1 MNGVHMSNSTTL
13 KQFLE
18 SHRLPSGD
26 RRVAS
31 VTGMGE
37 AAGKYLIPDENYEQ
51 FLDLMNKHLFEEKG
65 RPLNLVEQPNPN
77 GPKPLVIDLDFRF
90 RKDRS
95 LAHPFEQ
102 SHIKTFTEK
111 LTEGLGT
118 FFNLNNYE
126 ELRFFVSLRPQ
137 AYADKKKSGEI
148 KDGVHIVCPD
158 IILSFEKQ
166 AVLRNW
172 MLGQDAVNQAFEGT
186 SFTNQASDIYDESCT
201 RKQGWFLYGESK
213 PDIPAYTLS
222 YVLDYTPGTKGWEV
236 LDSFNYDN
244 RELLELLSVRYKL
257 GDDDNEVKAD
267 VADLYKKLSQANG
280 QGGGAPAAPA
290 VVTGFTQEEI
300 DNLPNNILVK
310 EAFEES
316 QVDMNYEEI
325 DVVKQFVRE
334 CLSVKRAEDY
344 TSWLN
349 VGLCLHSI
357 SQSADM
363 FNLWMEFSAKSPKSA
378 GNDLVKLKRKWDL
391 SMRAEGNGRRLTVR
405 SLRHWAQL
413 DNPMAFK
420 EIIERDVI
428 SYILHYTSPSHNH
441 VARLMK
447 RMFQDNYAAS
457 INARSTEWFE
467 YNPEAH
473 RWKKINQGVALRNKI
488 SGDGKDVEVVEMIFK
503 ATDTFRKSQEYN
515 NLENMVSNSKSIDAL
530 KIVLKEQLDKK
541 KQLRDANK
549 IDAAYEV
556 EKQIRDTE
564 TSIDSLS
571 RKQELNRQEVRD
583 KKLSELNDL
592 RGKLLNS
599 GFKDSVM
606 KECQGLFYEEGFE
619 QSLNTNPYRIGC
631 CNGVLHLDA
640 IKPNPDRPGEMM
652 GMDKE
657 KGDPYNFFQPGV
669 PEDYLTF
676 QAGND
681 MPEYEPIPYIEYDP
695 TDPIQHEIDDF
706 FAKLFPRPELRS
718 WVLKLLASCLEGK
731 NREQCYYTFQGV
743 GGNGKSKLVELM
755 IMTFGDY
762 QSSLQSTALT
772 RKRPESGAANP
783 DIMSIKN
790 KRFIYMQEP
799 DDREPLNT
807 SRMKQFSGEDAVEAR
822 GLFQDQERFKI
833 SGKLFM
839 MCNTLPTINSMDRGT
854 WRRIRLIPFESK
866 FVNPGDKELG
876 QPNVFPKD
884 MNLNS
889 KLKKW
894 RIPFFSKLVHIY
906 LTQYAVNDNG
916 TLEPAPEIVTSES
929 RKYRDTFDSLNK
941 FCQERCRIDK
951 DSDEQSSVSDVW
963 RAYRYWH
970 EAVGGGNKKLAQV
983 EFMKRFNEEF
993 YQGQPKQGKFY
1004 NGLFVFNTE
1013 EDIAAYDDERRDTGL
1028 EMDGVNVEE

>member
-1 MNGVHMSNSTTL
+1 MGGNIMTEVYMSNSITL

-18 SHRLPSGD
+18 NHRLPNAD
-26 RRVAS
+26 RRPAS
-31 VTGMGE
+31 ITGMGE
-37 AAGKYLIPDENYEQ
+37 AAGKYLIPDENYDQ
-51 FLDLMNKHLFEEKG
+51 FLDLVNKHLFEDRG

-77 GPKPLVIDLDFRF
+77 GPKPLTIDLDFRF
-90 RKDRS
+90 PKDRS
-95 LAHPFEQ
+95 LTHPFQQ
-102 SHIKTFTEK
+102 SHIKAFTEK

-118 FFNLNNYE
+118 FFNISNYE
-126 ELRFFVSLRPQ
+126 DLRYFVSLRPQ
-137 AYADKKKSGEI
+137 AYVDKKSGEI
-148 KDGVHIVCPD
+148 KDGIHIVCPD

-166 AVLRNW
+166 GVLRNW
-172 MLGQDAVNQAFEGT
+172 MLGQDAINRAFEGT
-186 SFTNQASDIYDESCT
+186 SFTNDVSDIYDTSCT

-222 YVLDYTPGTKGWEV
+222 YVLDYTPSSNTWSV

-257 GDDDNEVKAD
+257 AEDDNEVKSE
-267 VADLYKKLSQANG
+267 VKDLYKKLSQ
-280 QGGGAPAAPA
+280 GGGGPVAP
-290 VVTGFTQEEI
+290 VVPSGLTLEEMET
-300 DNLPNNILVK
+300 LPNNPLVK
-310 EAFEES
+310 EAFEEP
-316 QVDMNYEEI
+316 QVDTNYEEI
-325 DVVKQFVRE
+325 DIVKQFVRE
-334 CLSVKRAEDY
+334 CLSIKRAEDY

-357 SQSADM
+357 SQSQDM
-363 FNLWMEFSAKSPKSA
+363 FNLWMEFSAKSSKSE

-391 SMRAEGNGRRLTVR
+391 SMRAEGNGRRLTIR

-413 DNPMAFK
+413 DNPIAFK

-428 SYILHYTSPSHNH
+428 NYILHSTLPTHNH

-467 YNPEAH
+467 FLPEMH

-488 SGDGKDVEVVEMIFK
+488 SGGGNGLEVTDMIAAARQRFK
-503 ATDTFRKSQEYN
+503 TSPEFTRMEAIASA
-515 NLENMVSNSKSIDAL
+515 SKSLEAL
-530 KIVLKEQLDKK
+530 QIVLRGLIEKK
-541 KQLRDANK
+541 KNLRDLNK
-549 IDAAYEV
+549 IDETREV
-556 EKQIRDTE
+556 DVQIRE
-564 TSIDSLS
+564 AESSIEMITK
-571 RKQELNRQEVRD
+571 KQDLQRADVRD
-583 KKLSELNDL
+583 RKFTELADL
-592 RGKLLNS
+592 EGKLHNC
-599 GFKDSVM
+599 GFKDAVM

-619 QSLNTNPYRIGC
+619 QSLNTNCYRIGC
-631 CNGVLHLDA
+631 ANGVIHLDA

-652 GMDKE
+652 PMDKD

-695 TDPIQHEIDDF
+695 TDPIQMEIDDF
-706 FAKLFPRPELRS
+706 FAKIFPRPELRA

-772 RKRPESGAANP
+772 RARPNSGAANP

-951 DSDEQSSVSDVW
+951 DSDEQASVSDVW
-963 RAYRYWH
+963 RAYKYWH

-993 YQGQPKQGKFY
+993 YQGEPKQGKLY

-1013 EDIAAYDDERRDTGL
+1013 EDVVAYDDERRDTGL
-1028 EMDGVNVEE
+1028 EMDAVEVTA

>member
-1 MNGVHMSNSTTL
+1 MNETHMASPMTL
-13 KQFLE
+13 KTFLE
-18 SHRLPSGD
+18 NHRLPSGD
-26 RRVAS
+26 RRPAS

-37 AAGKYLIPDENYEQ
+37 ASGKYLIPDENYEQ
-51 FLDLMNKHLFEEKG
+51 FLDLMNKHLFEERA

-77 GPKPLVIDLDFRF
+77 GPKPLVIDLDFRY

-102 SHIKTFTEK
+102 SHIKAFTEK

-118 FFNLNNYE
+118 FFDLNPYE
-126 ELRFFVSLRPQ
+126 ELRYFVSLRPQ
-137 AYADKKKSGEI
+137 AYVDKKSGEI
-148 KDGVHIVCPD
+148 KDGIHIVCPD

-166 AVLRNW
+166 GALRNW
-172 MLGQDAVNQAFEGT
+172 MLGQDAVKETFKGT
-186 SFTNQASDIYDESCT
+186 SFINEPEGIYDATCT

-222 YVLDYTPGTKGWEV
+222 YVLDYTPSA
-236 LDSFNYDN
+236 DSWSVIEPFNYDN

-257 GDDDNEVKAD
+257 AADDNEVKTDAKPMYD
-267 VADLYKKLSQANG
+267 RLVAS
-280 QGGGAPAAPA
+280 GGGAVNAQAHVNPTTP
-290 VVTGFTQEEI
+290 VGFTQEEI
-300 DNLPNNILVK
+300 ENLPNNILVK
-310 EAFEES
+310 EGFEEPTFEA
-316 QVDMNYEEI
+316 NFEEI
-325 DVVKQFVRE
+325 DTVKQFVRE
-334 CLSVKRAEDY
+334 CLSVKRADDY

-363 FNLWMEFSAKSPKSA
+363 FNLWMEFSAKSSKSA

-391 SMRAEGNGRRLTVR
+391 SMRAEGNGRRLTIR
-405 SLRHWAQL
+405 SLRHWAQI
-413 DNPMAFK
+413 DNPIAFK
-420 EIIERDVI
+420 EIIERDVVN
-428 SYILHYTSPSHNH
+428 YILHYTTPSHNH

-457 INARSTEWFE
+457 INSRSTEWFE
-467 YNPEAH
+467 FLSDHH

-488 SGDGKDVEVVEMIFK
+488 SGDGCDIEVVEMIAK
-503 ATDTFRKSQEYN
+503 ATDVFRKSQEYN
-515 NLENMVSNSKSIDAL
+515 KLENIVSNSKSIDAL
-530 KIVLKEQLDKK
+530 TIVLRELIEKK
-541 KQLRDANK
+541 KNLRETNK

-564 TSIDSLS
+564 LSIDSLS
-571 RKQELNRQEVRD
+571 RKQELQRQEVRD
-583 KKLSELNDL
+583 KKLGELNDL

-599 GFKDSVM
+599 GFKDAVM
-606 KECQGLFYEEGFE
+606 KECVGLFYEEGFE
-619 QSLNTNPYRIGC
+619 QTLNTSPFRIGC
-631 CNGVLHLDA
+631 ANGVLHLDA
-640 IKPNPDRPGEMM
+640 IKPNPARPGEMM
-652 GMDKE
+652 PMDKE

-669 PEDYLTF
+669 PEDYITF
-676 QAGND
+676 QVGND
-681 MPEYEPIPYIEYDP
+681 MPEYSPIPYLEYDP
-695 TDPIQHEIDDF
+695 SDPEQIELDEF
-706 FAKLFPRPELRS
+706 FSKLFPRPELKA

-743 GGNGKSKLVELM
+743 GGNGKSKLIELM
-755 IMTFGDY
+755 VMTLGDY

-833 SGKLFM
+833 AGKLFM

-866 FVNPGDKELG
+866 FVNPGDKEIG
-876 QPNVFPKD
+876 QPNVFLKD
-884 MNLNS
+884 MNLNA

-894 RIPFFSKLVHIY
+894 RIPFFSRLVHIY
-906 LTQYAVNDNG
+906 LTQYAVSDNG
-916 TLEPAPEIVTSES
+916 TLEPAPEIVMSES

-941 FCQERCRIDK
+941 FCQERCRIDPT
-951 DSDEQSSVSDVW
+951 SDEAATVSDVW
-963 RAYRYWH
+963 KSYRYWH
-970 EAVGGGNKKLAQV
+970 EAVGGSGKKLSQV
-983 EFMKRFNEEF
+983 EFLKRFNEEY
-993 YQGQPKQGKFY
+993 YQGQPKQGKHY
-1004 NGLFVFNTE
+1004 PGLFVFNTE
-1013 EDIAAYDDERRDTGL
+1013 EEVTSHDNEKSEINQDE
-1028 EMDGVNVEE
+1028 

>member
-1 MNGVHMSNSTTL
+1 MAPITTL

-18 SHRLPSGD
+18 AHRIGSAD
-26 RRVAS
+26 RRPATL
-31 VTGMGE
+31 TGMGE
-37 AAGKYLIPDENYEQ
+37 AAGKYYIPDEKYEQ
-51 FLDLMNKHLFEEKG
+51 FLDLANKHLFEEHG
-65 RPLNLVEQPNPN
+65 RPMNLVEQPHPN
-77 GPKPLVIDLDFRF
+77 GPKPLVIDLDFRY
-90 RKDRS
+90 RKNRALD
-95 LAHPFEQ
+95 HPFNNN
-102 SHIKTFTEK
+102 HIKSFVEK
-111 LTEGLGT
+111 LTEGLGL
-118 FFNLNNYE
+118 FFNLNAYE
-126 ELRFFVSLRPQ
+126 ELRYFICLRPQ
-137 AYADKKKSGEI
+137 AYESKGEI
-148 KDGVHIVCPD
+148 KDGIHIECPD
-158 IILSFEKQ
+158 IVLSFEKQ
-166 AVLRNW
+166 AVLRRW
-172 MLGQDAVNQAFEGT
+172 MLGQDAINTSFEGT
-186 SFTNQASDIYDESCT
+186 SFTNEIANIYDESCT

-213 PDIPAYTLS
+213 PNIPAYDLKHVLAFSPSNNTWETL
-222 YVLDYTPGTKGWEV
+222 E
-236 LDSFNYDN
+236 SFNYDT
-244 RELLELLSVRYKL
+244 RELLELLSVRYNL
-257 GDDDNEVKAD
+257 VEDDNEVKPESKD
-267 VADLYKKLSQANG
+267 IYDTLVNHT
-280 QGGGAPAAPA
+280 GGAPAATVP
-290 VVTGFTQEEI
+290 TGMTQEEI
-300 DNLPNNILVK
+300 DNLPNNPLVK

-316 QVDMNYEEI
+316 AVDTNYEEMDI
-325 DVVKQFVRE
+325 VKQFVRE
-334 CLSVKRAEDY
+334 CLSPKRADDY
-344 TSWLN
+344 ESWLR

-357 SQSADM
+357 SQSSDM
-363 FNLWMEFSAKSPKSA
+363 FNLWMEFSAKSAKSA
-378 GNDLVKLKRKWDL
+378 GNDLVKLRRKWDT
-391 SMRAEGNGRRLTVR
+391 SMRSEGNGRRLTIR

-413 DNPMAFK
+413 DNPLAFK
-420 EIIERDVI
+420 EIIERDVVN
-428 SYILHYTSPSHNH
+428 YILHYTSPTHNH

-457 INARSTEWFE
+457 INSRSTEWFE
-467 YNPEAH
+467 FNPDAH

-488 SGDGKDVEVVEMIFK
+488 SGGGHGLEVTDMIAAARQRFK
-503 ATDTFRKSQEYN
+503 NSPEYTRMESIASNNKSLEALNQVLKTLIDKKN
-515 NLENMVSNSKSIDAL
+515 NLRDSNRIDEA
-530 KIVLKEQLDKK
+530 
-541 KQLRDANK
+541 R
-549 IDAAYEV
+549 EV
-556 EKQIRDTE
+556 EGQIRDAE
-564 TSIDSLS
+564 NSIDLITK
-571 RKQELNRQEVRD
+571 KQELQRADVRD
-583 KKLSELNDL
+583 KKFAELADL
-592 RGKLLNS
+592 EGKLHNC

-606 KECQGLFYEEGFE
+606 KECVGLFYEEGFE
-619 QSLNTNPYRIGC
+619 QSLNTSPYRMGC
-631 CNGVLHLDA
+631 SNGVIHLDA

-652 GMDKE
+652 GMDKD
-657 KGDPYNFFQPGV
+657 KGDPFNFFQPGV

-695 TDPIQHEIDDF
+695 TDPEQIEIDDF
-706 FAKLFPRPELRS
+706 FSKLFPRAELKA

-822 GLFQDQERFKI
+822 GLYADQERFKI

-876 QPNVFPKD
+876 QPNVFLKD
-884 MNLNS
+884 MNLNA

-894 RIPFFSKLVHIY
+894 RIPFFSRLVHIY
-906 LTQYAVNDNG
+906 LTQYAVSDNG
-916 TLEPAPEIVTSES
+916 TLEPAPDIVTSES

-951 DSDEQSSVSDVW
+951 DSDEHATVSDVW

-970 EAVGGGNKKLAQV
+970 EAVGGSGKKLSQV
-983 EFMKRFNEEF
+983 EFTKRFNEEY
-993 YQGQPKQGKFY
+993 YQGQPKQGKQY

-1013 EDIAAYDDERRDTGL
+1013 ED
-1028 EMDGVNVEE
+1028 VETYEENKRQALQTE

>member
-1 MNGVHMSNSTTL
+1 
-13 KQFLE
+13 
-18 SHRLPSGD
+18 
-26 RRVAS
+26 
-31 VTGMGE
+31 MGE
-37 AAGKYLIPDENYEQ
+37 AAGKYLIPDEEYGN
-51 FLDLMNKHLFEEKG
+51 FLDLVNKHLFEDRG
-65 RPLNLVEQPNPN
+65 RPLNLVEQPGPN
-77 GPKPLVIDLDFRF
+77 GPKPITIDLDFRF

-102 SHIKTFTEK
+102 SHIKAFTEK

-118 FFNLNNYE
+118 FFDLNVYE
-126 ELRFFVSLRPQ
+126 DLRFFVSLRPQ
-137 AYADKKKSGEI
+137 AYMDKKSGEI
-148 KDGVHIVCPD
+148 KDGIHIVCPD

-166 AVLRNW
+166 GVLRNW
-172 MLGQDAVNQAFEGT
+172 MLGQDAINQAFEGT
-186 SFTNQASDIYDESCT
+186 SFTNDVSDIYDASCT

-222 YVLDYTPGTKGWEV
+222 YVLDYSPSGNSWAV

-257 GDDDNEVKAD
+257 AEDDNEVKED
-267 VADLYKKLSQANG
+267 VKDLYQKLSQSGG

-300 DNLPNNILVK
+300 DNLPNNILLK
-310 EAFEES
+310 EAFEET

-357 SQSADM
+357 SQSTDM

-467 YNPEAH
+467 YNAEGH

-541 KQLRDANK
+541 KQLRDTNK

-652 GMDKE
+652 GMNKDL
-657 KGDPYNFFQPGV
+657 GDPYNFFQPGV

-993 YQGQPKQGKFY
+993 YQGLPKHGKFY

-1013 EDIAAYDDERRDTGL
+1013 EDVASYDDERRDTGL
-1028 EMDGVNVEE
+1028 EMDGVDQT